1 MYIPNFPEDS
11 VLRRHF
17 DSTVSSKR
25 DIWLQSPP
33 SDSILRRHAAGNGI
47 NGATRPSRVRRHST
61 HVASASSSISS
72 GESKGFFARLIG
84 LFTGKG

>member
-17 DSTVSSKR
+17 DSTVNSKR

-33 SDSILRRHAAGNGI
+33 SDSILRRHANSNGS
-47 NGATRPSRVRRHST
+47 NGTNRPSRVRTRST
-61 HVASASSSISS
+61 HMASASGSISS
-72 GESKGFFARLIG
+72 GESKGFIARLID